1 MESTS
6 SKKSKGGYIS
16 KKRALEIERQR
27 TSEIEDQKRKRDK
40 RLTEEDDYGWS
51 NHIIQLQHMADICE
65 DFNYIVDMLEDEH
78 QRRTVHTTIELPGE
92 NDDSAGASD

>member
-1 MESTS
+1 MRHPKFWNNELQLSPKQRSRKNSRKNSVCQIEDNYCKVPSDCESSS

-40 RLTEEDDYGWS
+40 RLMEEDDYGWS
-51 NHIIQLQHMADICE
+51 NHIMQL
-65 DFNYIVDMLEDEH
+65 
-78 QRRTVHTTIELPGE
+78 
-92 NDDSAGASD
+92 